1 MTGSD
6 SEVTSFDRKSPG
18 SRCQRPKTRIFH
30 AFDFLQVCSLQEE
43 AVTRQEMM
51 SHDLV
56 TESSTEVTSFDASHL
71 EVAKGGRKLASN
83 CLQGISSKEEAL
95 T

>member
-1 MTGSD
+1 MKGSE

-18 SRCQRPKTRIFH
+18 SGCRRPKTRVIH
-30 AFDFLQVCSLQEE
+30 VFDFLQVCSLQEE

-51 SHDLV
+51 SQDLV

-71 EVAKGGRKLASN
+71 EVA
-83 CLQGISSKEEAL
+83 EEG
-95 T
+95 